1 MRKLAVAVM
10 FTLLVGLGVW
20 YVVTTLP
27 LGTDEGRPANP
38 RTADPAVAPAQG
50 AIPRRAVPPPGSIPC
65 GDHCGS
71 ERWLVKTLSDP
82 DREQVRL
89 DPVDATIEQL
99 VGLRQPPGASDLTR
113 AAPVELTVYRVEA
126 RLFALFQEKDGDFHL
141 ILASPRDS
149 TVTMIAE
156 VPDPECGGACA
167 SGFAEVYGRVRQT
180 LMDRLNAPG
189 GEARPLVRV
198 TGVGF
203 FDYFHGQTGIAPN
216 GIELHPV
223 LAVEFA
229 DTLR

>member
-1 MRKLAVAVM
+1 MRKLALALT
-10 FTLLVGLGVW
+10 FTLLIGLGVW

-27 LGTDEGRPANP
+27 LQNAEERAPGP
-38 RTADPAVAPAQG
+38 RTADPAVAPPQDTVSLG
-50 AIPRRAVPPPGSIPC
+50 ALPPLGSAEC
-65 GDHCGS
+65 GGYCGS

-82 DREQVRL
+82 DRAQVRL

-113 AAPVELTVYRVEA
+113 AAPIELTVYRVEA
-126 RLFALFQEKDGDFHL
+126 RLVALLGERDGDFHL
-141 ILASPRDS
+141 VLASPSDP

-189 GEARPLVRV
+189 GEAHPLVRV

-203 FDYFHGQTGIAPN
+203 FDHFHGQMGIAPN

-223 LAVEFA
+223 LAVEFP
-229 DTLR
+229 